1 MTTRYIQEQKT
12 WVDIGSLLLGCLDF
26 YGNVFDPRLFGISVS
41 DGGQY
46 FRRPHYQSSEQTAP
60 FQQNK
65 LSKIRLNRRHSFQ
78 DHDNVMPT
86 KSPSDS
92 SIPFTFDPLFVEDP
106 ISLGNNVGR
115 NSFRINQV
123 QRAFSDAHRAIA
135 ASLEWDLNSGS
146 EIQDD
151 SYPLLKSMLSDFWL
165 QYVV

>member
-26 YGNVFDPRLFGISVS
+26 YGNSFDPRLFGISVS

-46 FRRPHYQSSEQTAP
+46 FRRPHYQSNEESSQFQPRQTLAK
-60 FQQNK
+60 NG
-65 LSKIRLNRRHSFQ
+65 LNRRHSFQ
-78 DHDNVMPT
+78 HHDDVIST
-86 KSPSDS
+86 KRPADAS
-92 SIPFTFDPLFVEDP
+92 SRPFTFDPLFVEDP

-146 EIQDD
+146 EIQDEY
-151 SYPLLKSMLSDFWL
+151 YPLLKSLLSDF
-165 QYVV
+165 